1 MQFAKLLT
9 RAVACAAAAAVA
21 AGCGG
26 SDTKGAEGGAGGG
39 DSAQT
44 TAVGGTLSTNESG
57 YVGEITPIAMRT
69 FSGDAQEA
77 SAGRGVFLKYNCVGC
92 HGGLAGGAMGPS
104 LRDDEWKFGGTDS
117 AIVNTLVQGR
127 PAGMPAWKGVMTDQ
141 EMKQIVTY
149 VRSMRSKQEP
159 TWFFSPTD
167 TTTKAMFLVEKG
179 AD

>member
-1 MQFAKLLT
+1 MHFAKLLT
-9 RAVACAAAAAVA
+9 RAVACATLAALA

-26 SDTKGAEGGAGGG
+26 SETDGAADGDVASSTEVGA
-39 DSAQT
+39 
-44 TAVGGTLSTNESG
+44 TLTTNESG
-57 YVGEITPIAMRT
+57 YVGEITPIAMRS

-77 SAGRGVFLKYNCVGC
+77 SLGRGVFLKYNCVGC
-92 HGGLAGGAMGPS
+92 HGGLGGGAMGPS

-149 VRSMRSKQEP
+149 VRSMRSPQEP